1 MKQYMNRNDRDHHEF
16 MLIAYEYLT
25 GWLLQT
31 SCLTPK
37 ERGRIKA
44 VTTHLLHTSDSIV
57 QRLEPDY
64 ARKLLKDLKRIAVKR
79 VDKTI
84 ATGDGKAFVDLD
96 DLYDLAEIAMDKCIG
111 CKKAGHKECDRFKL
125 YFKLNVP
132 VARTETTGC
141 PYEN

>member
-25 GWLLQT
+25 SWLLQAT
-31 SCLTPK
+31 CLTPK
-37 ERGRIKA
+37 ERGRIKSA
-44 VTTHLLHTSDSIV
+44 CTNLLHASDSIV
-57 QRLEPDY
+57 QRLESDY
-64 ARKLLKDLKRIAVKR
+64 ARKLLKDLKRVAIKM
-79 VDKTI
+79 VDKTT
-84 ATGDGKAFVDLD
+84 ATEGDIQVNID
-96 DLYDLAEIAMDKCIG
+96 DLYDLADMAMDECVG
-111 CKKAGHKECDRFKL
+111 CERHDHKECDRFKL